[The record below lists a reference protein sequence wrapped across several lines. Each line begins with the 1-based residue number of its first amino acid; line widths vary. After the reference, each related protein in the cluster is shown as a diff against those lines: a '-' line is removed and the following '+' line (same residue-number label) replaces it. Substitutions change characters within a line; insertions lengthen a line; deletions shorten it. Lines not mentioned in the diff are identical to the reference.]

1 MARMGSLAMALAAA
15 LWLWPAMDANADE
28 WPGRPVKIVV
38 AFAPGGSA
46 DQFGRLLAAELSAA
60 GRERDPRLHEP
71 CWRLRR
77 S

>member
-15 LWLWPAMDANADE
+15 LWLWPAIDAGADE

-60 GRERDPRLHEP
+60 FRQQFFVEN
-71 CWRLRR
+71 RR
-77 S
+77 GQ